1 MTSEKKS
8 LEVYNTMPVI
18 QAVMRNIVPAV
29 VSMLMVLVYNLA
41 DTFFI
46 GQTGD
51 AYQVAAVSL
60 ATPVFLLF
68 MTLGTVFGI
77 GGTSVISRALGRGEQ
92 QYAKQ
97 VCAFCMWS
105 CIALG
110 IVLSASFLI
119 FMEPLLRL
127 IGASDKTWTYTK
139 TYLTIVGAGGV
150 CSIISSCFSNILRA
164 EGKATA
170 AMTGQILGNALNIV
184 LDPLFIL
191 GFSWDIAGAAWAT
204 VIGQAAAALYYLFCY
219 RSGKSELSIHIKNV
233 RVGGGVCSGV
243 LAIGVPAALGSLLM
257 SVSQIIMNGLMAA
270 HGDLALAGI
279 GVAMKVTMITGMV
292 CMGVGQGIQPL
303 LGYCTGAKN
312 SGRFKAIMRFSLLIA
327 FIIAAA
333 MTALCYLFTKEIAG
347 AFLTDRTALGY
358 ALTFSR
364 ILLSTGAL
372 FGIFYVLLNALQ
384 AMGAAVSSLIIN
396 VSRQGLIYIPAL
408 FILHAV
414 LGINGLVWAQPA
426 ADIISTLCA
435 VIMYRVSLKTYLD
448 F

>member
-110 IVLSASFLI
+110 IILSASFLI

-219 RSGKSELSIHIKNV
+219 RSGKSELSIYIKNV

-257 SVSQIIMNGLMAA
+257 SVSQIIMNGLMTA

-292 CMGVGQGIQPL
+292 CMGVGQGIQLL
-303 LGYCTGAKN
+303 LGY
-312 SGRFKAIMRFSLLIA
+312 
-327 FIIAAA
+327 
-333 MTALCYLFTKEIAG
+333 
-347 AFLTDRTALGY
+347 
-358 ALTFSR
+358 
-364 ILLSTGAL
+364 
-372 FGIFYVLLNALQ
+372 
-384 AMGAAVSSLIIN
+384 
-396 VSRQGLIYIPAL
+396 
-408 FILHAV
+408 
-414 LGINGLVWAQPA
+414 
-426 ADIISTLCA
+426 
-435 VIMYRVSLKTYLD
+435 
-448 F
+448 